1 MGVHR
6 GANLVGMSLLLLDAC
21 PFSWFTGKKICMSM
35 MSYFGEIFENRRCCK
50 MKRTLV
56 KIDGLR

>member
-21 PFSWFTGKKICMSM
+21 LVSWFTEKNNWNEKKVSINIIM
-35 MSYFGEIFENRRCCK
+35 
-50 MKRTLV
+50 
-56 KIDGLR
+56 